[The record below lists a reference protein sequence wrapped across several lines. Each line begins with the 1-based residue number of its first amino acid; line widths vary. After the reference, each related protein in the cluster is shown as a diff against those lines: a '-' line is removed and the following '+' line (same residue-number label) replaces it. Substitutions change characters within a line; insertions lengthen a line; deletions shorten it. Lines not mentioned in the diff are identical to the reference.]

1 MTDEIKQITFKKEL
15 EIVISVQALKIL
27 AGTKYSLEEFEKWA
41 LIDQKIS
48 LGGNNVSIFLEQ
60 MYNRK
65 TVDSE
70 TSKPTEVNKD
80 VSTIS
85 D

>member
-48 LGGNNVSIFLEQ
+48 LGGNNVSVFLEQ
-60 MYNRK
+60 MYNRE

-80 VSTIS
+80 VSINKE
-85 D
+85 

>member
-41 LIDQKIS
+41 LVDQKIS